1 MKIRFALLLSLVMPC
16 MLRAEEGPLVVI
28 PLWEKGAPGFEKLRD
43 EPEVMK
49 GSSVTH
55 VNNPSITVFPAP
67 KEKANGAAVLIVPG
81 GGHRQLGFGGEGVEP
96 AKLLNGL
103 GVTCFVLKH
112 RLPREEGSPYNID
125 IHPRQDGQRAMR
137 VIRSRA
143 AEWNLDEKRI
153 GILGFSAGGEVVAM
167 VVYGPTGGDAGAAD
181 VIDRAS
187 CRADFQVSIYPGPL
201 GVPAGPVPAN
211 APPAFFLVAND
222 DTSHV
227 KPVLDQLAKYEE
239 AKRPVEVHLYARGA
253 HGFGMGGRSKL
264 ASIRTWTQR
273 LTDWLG
279 DNGFLA
285 AAEEKAQPKAGGK

>member
-1 MKIRFALLLSLVMPC
+1 
-16 MLRAEEGPLVVI
+16 MLHAEEVPPVVI
-28 PLWEKGAPGFEKLRD
+28 PLWEKGAPGFEKLKD

-181 VIDRAS
+181 AIDRAS

-201 GVPAGPVPAN
+201 GVPAGPVPAD

-285 AAEEKAQPKAGGK
+285 AAEEKVQPKAGGK

>member
-1 MKIRFALLLSLVMPC
+1 MKRFALLLSFVLPC
-16 MLRAEEGPLVVI
+16 SLFAEEVPPVVI
-28 PLWEKGAPGFEKLRD
+28 PLWDKGAPGFEKLRD

-112 RLPREEGSPYNID
+112 RLPREEGSPYSLD
-125 IHPRQDGQRAMR
+125 IHPREDGQRAMR
-137 VIRSRA
+137 VIRTRA

-167 VVYGPTGGDAGAAD
+167 VVYCPTAGDAGAAD

-201 GVPAGPVPAN
+201 GVPAGPIPAD

-239 AKRPVEVHLYARGA
+239 AKLPVEVHLYARGA

-264 ASIRTWTQR
+264 ASIKSWTQR
-273 LTDWLG
+273 LSDWLG
-279 DNGFLA
+279 DSGFLA
-285 AAEEKAQPKAGGK
+285 VAEEKAKAGGK

>member
-1 MKIRFALLLSLVMPC
+1 MKHIALLLSLVLALPC
-16 MLRAEEGPLVVI
+16 SLRAEEPLVI
-28 PLWEKGAPGFEKLRD
+28 HLWDKGAPGFEKLRD

-67 KEKANGAAVLIVPG
+67 KDKANGAAMLIVPG

-96 AKLLNGL
+96 AKLLNEL

-125 IHPRQDGQRAMR
+125 IHPKQDGQRAMR

-143 AEWNLDEKRI
+143 AEWNLDPKRI
-153 GILGFSAGGEVVAM
+153 GIIGFSAGGEVVAM
-167 VVYGPTGGDAGAAD
+167 VVYSPTAGDASAAD
-181 VIDRAS
+181 PIDRES
-187 CRADFQVSIYPGPL
+187 SRADFQVSIYPGPL
-201 GVPAGPVPAN
+201 GVPAGAIPAD

-227 KPVLDQLAKYEE
+227 KPVLDQVAKYEA
-239 AKRPVEVHLYARGA
+239 AKLPVEVHLYARGG
-253 HGFGMGGRSKL
+253 HGFGMGTRSKL
-264 ASIRTWTQR
+264 ASIKTWTQR
-273 LTDWLG
+273 MSDWLV

-285 AAEEKAQPKAGGK
+285 KEKPKAGGK

>member
-1 MKIRFALLLSLVMPC
+1 MKHRTFLLSLTLVLSLHGA
-16 MLRAEEGPLVVI
+16 LRAEEPQVI
-28 PLWEKGAPGFEKLRD
+28 HLWEKGAPGFEKLKD

-67 KEKANGAAVLIVPG
+67 KDKANGAAILIVPG

-96 AKLLNGL
+96 AKLLNEL

-112 RLPREEGSPYNID
+112 RLPREEGSPYNLD

-137 VIRSRA
+137 VIRTRA
-143 AEWNLDEKRI
+143 AEWNLDTKRI

-167 VVYGPTGGDAGAAD
+167 VVYGPTAGDAGAAD

-187 CRADFQVSIYPGPL
+187 CRADFQISIYPGPL
-201 GVPAGPVPAN
+201 GVPAGPIPAD

-227 KPVLDQLAKYEE
+227 KPILDQLAQYEA
-239 AKRPVEVHLYARGA
+239 AKLPVEVHLYARGA
-253 HGFGMGGRSKL
+253 HGFGMGTRSKF
-264 ASIRTWTQR
+264 ASIKTWTQR
-273 LTDWLG
+273 MSDWLA
-279 DNGFLA
+279 DSGFLA
-285 AAEEKAQPKAGGK
+285 AAQEKAKAGGK